1 MPSTSAKQHR
11 LMEAV
16 AHGWHKPGG
25 GGPSPAVAKEFAA
38 ADKGRSFANGGIMA
52 TNDPRPIQPA
62 PGVGPGA
69 PLPAQGTLQKPF
81 NPRDFLPGGVQA
93 SANGGMIQGS
103 NKGFRGQHASFA
115 AGGPVLGKTSQF
127 LKTPDRFSKGMAS
140 PSNVPLADN
149 KTDESWGKGSSKAN
163 PKGADKSEKPVLP
176 RK

>member
-25 GGPSPAVAKEFAA
+25 GGPSPAVAKKFAA

-52 TNDPRPIQPA
+52 
-62 PGVGPGA
+62 
-69 PLPAQGTLQKPF
+69 
-81 NPRDFLPGGVQA
+81 
-93 SANGGMIQGS
+93 
-103 NKGFRGQHASFA
+103 NKGWRGQDASFA

-149 KTDESWGKGSSKAN
+149 KSDESWGKGSSKAN